1 MKNCKVF
8 GVSCDEFLDFATDNR
23 LEWASKGK
31 DIVAEWAK
39 TIEKDCEDDLKRA
52 KSAKKALPS
61 LSEQGKSSDEMTEI
75 SV

>member
-31 DIVAEWAK
+31 AIVEEWAK
-39 TIEKDCEDDLKRA
+39 TIEEDCEEDLKRA
-52 KSAKKALPS
+52 KSAKKPLPS
-61 LSEQGKSSDEMTEI
+61 FSEEGRSSGEMTEI